1 MNGDPASRP
10 RPIDRAGALRPD
22 LIPLAAFLCDAEY
35 DDAARSVILDH
46 AAAGAPLVELT
57 RPTPDGWRIL
67 EPGDL
72 EAAEAA
78 LARGRRTAGP
88 SEGGPS

>member
-10 RPIDRAGALRPD
+10 RPIDRAGGLRPD
-22 LIPLAAFLCDAEY
+22 LIPVAAFLCDAEY
-35 DDAARSVILDH
+35 DAAARSVILDH
-46 AAAGAPLVELT
+46 AAAGAPLVDLI
-57 RPTPDGWRIL
+57 RPTADGWRIL

-78 LARGRRTAGP
+78 LARGRGPAGP
-88 SEGGPS
+88 AGGGPS